1 MNRFQLVPCIVDDGF
16 KLSESIAI
24 IRYLAQKC
32 KVPDNLYPQD
42 VKKRALVDEYLE
54 WQHLNTR
61 FACANLF
68 RLQFIEPLL
77 RGKTP
82 DEREIKIATKYREV
96 TLEKIENL
104 WLGSNKFIVGNDL
117 SVADLFAACEIEQTS
132 KGWLKQVDRLGI

>member
-1 MNRFQLVPCIVDDGF
+1 MAEEFKAVNRFQLVPCIDDDDF

-24 IRYLAQKC
+24 IRYLAQKY

-42 VKKRALVDEYLE
+42 AKKRALVDEYLE

-68 RLQFIEPLL
+68 RLQIIQPLL
-77 RGKTP
+77 RGKIS
-82 DEREIKIATKYREV
+82 DEREVKAATIYREI

-104 WLGSNKFIVGNDL
+104 WLGPNKFIVGNEL

-132 KGWLKQVDRLGI
+132 KEG